1 MNNHFYDL
9 IHNAALLS
17 AVSGWLVAQI
27 SKTILHTIVSRK
39 FDAERLVGTGGMPSS
54 HSATVCGLATGVFLS
69 SGAGSVEFAVAAALA
84 IIVMYDAL
92 GIRRQAGEQA
102 KVLNE
107 MIEVFSNM
115 GKDISPEDRL
125 KEFVGHTP
133 FQVFV
138 GALIG
143 VGMGILMYNV
153 VIPMF

>member
-1 MNNHFYDL
+1 MNNHLYDL

-27 SKTILHTIVSRK
+27 SKTILHTIVSKK

-69 SGAGSVEFAVAAALA
+69 CGAGSVEFAVAAALA

-92 GIRRQAGEQA
+92 GVRRQAGEQA

-107 MIEVFSNM
+107 MIEVFEKM
-115 GKDISPEDRL
+115 GKDITPDRHL
-125 KEFVGHTP
+125 DGSIDEQRYHSHD
-133 FQVFV
+133 
-138 GALIG
+138 LIRLSFPYRYQ
-143 VGMGILMYNV
+143 ILYF
-153 VIPMF
+153 ISSI